1 MTSPDPY
8 RAFPNSFKRRL
19 LAGETLIGCWCS
31 LANPITTEVLG
42 IAGFDWLLLDGE
54 HSPNDVTTFIP
65 QLMALKDSA
74 SAPVVRPSWNDA
86 VEIKRLLDA
95 GFYNFL
101 VPFVQTADDAR
112 RAVAATRYPPAG
124 IRGVSVSQRSNRFG
138 TVADYFRDIN
148 AQISVM
154 VQIESRAGLE
164 AAAEIAAVDGVD
176 GIFVG
181 PSDLAAGLGH
191 LGNPN
196 HPSAQAAIAAGVR
209 RRQGGR
215 QADRHPRA
223 GRGRRAPLPRD
234 GRDLRRRRQR
244 PRRLQERDA
253 AAPRSLC
260 AKRLSQPSISS
271 SSFDLSNTLVAP
283 SCWHLTRISGV
294 A

>member
-1 MTSPDPY
+1 MTAPY
-8 RAFPNSFKRRL
+8 RPFPNTFKRRL

-54 HSPNDVTTFIP
+54 HSPNDVRTFIP

-74 SAPVVRPSWNDA
+74 SAPIVRPSWNET

-124 IRGVSVSQRSNRFG
+124 VRGVSVSQRSNRFG
-138 TVADYFRDIN
+138 TVADYFRDVN
-148 AQISVM
+148 AQICVL
-154 VQIESRAGLE
+154 VQIESRAGLA

-181 PSDLAAGLGH
+181 PSDLAAAFGH
-191 LGNPN
+191 LGAPD
-196 HPSAQAAIAAGVR
+196 HPSVQSAIAEIFAIAKAAGKPSGILAPVEADAR
-209 RRQGGR
+209 RYLAMGAGFVAVGSDLGVFRNATQQLR
-215 QADRHPRA
+215 DRFA
-223 GRGRRAPLPRD
+223 
-234 GRDLRRRRQR
+234 
-244 PRRLQERDA
+244 
-253 AAPRSLC
+253 RS
-260 AKRLSQPSISS
+260 
-271 SSFDLSNTLVAP
+271 
-283 SCWHLTRISGV
+283 G
-294 A
+294 